1 MQYKRTVV
9 INYTKERC
17 YLGVNVIWSVG
28 LRNSEGE
35 KRTEVS
41 CLIVMAE
48 PNISL
53 HAKLYRG
60 YYGTDSVIHHT
71 KANRY

>member
-41 CLIVMAE
+41 CLIVMTE

-53 HAKLYRG
+53 HAVGRSLFEVPDVKVQK
-60 YYGTDSVIHHT
+60 S
-71 KANRY
+71 